1 MIFNMVG
8 GGGGSPSLPQYAAIS
23 ANYFPGLIVTC
34 SDGITTLTAP
44 DTSGVALFV
53 VPYAAT
59 WTVTDGNM
67 SESVVIT
74 TFAQLES
81 VNIGE
86 TILFQY
92 GDETLSTF
100 RTHWRRVNSQSSTS
114 ISTYDDTYYTFA
126 STGTNLWGWQY
137 NTAVDLTDFTKLRV
151 YGYRSGT
158 ALIGFNTSSSASAA
172 NVANSGQ
179 INPGTTDGVYES
191 DITSLTG
198 NYYLGIRCTGATF
211 YAKKVVLV

>member
-1 MIFNMVG
+1 MIFNMAG
-8 GGGGSPSLPQYAAIS
+8 GGGPSLPQYAAIS
-23 ANYFPGLIVTC
+23 VTYSVGLVCTC

-59 WTVTDGNM
+59 WTISDGNRT
-67 SESVVIT
+67 ESIVIT
-74 TFAQLES
+74 TAGQVETM
-81 VNIGE
+81 NIGE
-86 TILFQY
+86 TIIFY
-92 GDETLSTF
+92 RGITTLANF
-100 RTHWRRVNSQSSTS
+100 RTWWRFCNSQANTS
-114 ISTYDDTYYTFA
+114 INVSGDDYYTFA
-126 STGTNLWGWQY
+126 STGSNLWGWQM
-137 NTAVDLTDFTKLRV
+137 NTAVNLTDFTKLRV

-179 INPGTTDGVYES
+179 LNPGTTDGSYES

-198 NYYLGIRCTGATF
+198 NYYLGIRCTGTTM
-211 YAKKVVLV
+211 YIKKAVLV

>member
-1 MIFNMVG
+1 MIFNMAG
-8 GGGGSPSLPQYAAIS
+8 GGGPTLPQYAAIS
-23 ANYFPGLIVTC
+23 VIYNVGLVCTC

-59 WTVTDGNM
+59 WVISDGSRTENV
-67 SESVVIT
+67 SITAAGQVV
-74 TFAQLES
+74 S

-100 RTHWRRVNSQSSTS
+100 RTHWRRVNSQASTS
-114 ISTYDDTYYTFA
+114 ISTYGDTYYTFA

-137 NTAVDLTDFTKLRV
+137 NTAVNLTDFTKLRV

-179 INPGTTDGVYES
+179 LNPGTTDGVYES